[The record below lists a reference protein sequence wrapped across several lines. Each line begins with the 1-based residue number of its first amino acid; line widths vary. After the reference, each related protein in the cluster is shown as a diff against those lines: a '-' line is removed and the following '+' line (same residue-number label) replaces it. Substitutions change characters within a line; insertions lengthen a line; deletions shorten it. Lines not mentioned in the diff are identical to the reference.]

1 MPFKKVYPRCV
12 CFLLLYS
19 NSIYKEILISEEVS
33 NFRNV
38 EALFLK
44 VLCRHLKQGFAK
56 MQFHD
61 SIRSL

>member
-12 CFLLLYS
+12 CFLSSYS

-38 EALFLK
+38 EALFFEGSMSTFETK
-44 VLCRHLKQGFAK
+44 FC
-56 MQFHD
+56 
-61 SIRSL
+61 